1 MKNAS
6 TFFIKGTR
14 ALVDHAAAAAL
25 ISGAGRRSWLQHGP
39 GAARH
44 LIRRNGQGFPRPFS
58 WRPVSGPHRGPEAA
72 RSRAGL
78 ICATAATVQGALASR
93 MQDGHVVVKIQCSL
107 IPCRAARL
115 PSYNAAGSAQ
125 ASRLCT
131 QGRASIAFVYTRP
144 LAWAMPWNPMP
155 YGSSTKTAQG
165 AAGAARSFI
174 RRNRQGFPRPFS
186 WRPVSGPHRGP
197 GGGQMPRP
205 ALLAADRCRSGGAD
219 LRGRSPRLHPGHAAG
234 AAASNGRPRH
244 TAAGC
249 SYKYTYTERT
259 NCGRFVFV

>member
-6 TFFIKGTR
+6 TFFINGTR

-25 ISGAGRRSWLQHGP
+25 ISGVGRRSWPQHG
-39 GAARH
+39 

-78 ICATAATVQGALASR
+78 ICAAAATVQGALASR

-107 IPCRAARL
+107 IPCRGR
-115 PSYNAAGSAQ
+115 Q
-125 ASRLCT
+125 APVIQR
-131 QGRASIAFVYTRP
+131 GRVRASIAFVYTRP

-174 RRNRQGFPRPFS
+174 RKQGRGFPALS
-186 WRPVSGPHRGP
+186 AGGPSQGP
-197 GGGQMPRP
+197 TEAQG
-205 ALLAADRCRSGGAD
+205 
-219 LRGRSPRLHPGHAAG
+219 
-234 AAASNGRPRH
+234 
-244 TAAGC
+244 AAGC
-249 SYKYTYTERT
+249 RARPCWRLIYAAAAP
-259 NCGRFVFV
+259 